1 MNELYIKVNDDK
13 LAHFSEFVSEF
24 RNNTLIDCE
33 TLTTAFDRLKAQSS
47 TQEMYEIGQ
56 TVEKINDIVT
66 ESHPTLKKLSDKID
80 EYVSV
85 IRKLKAIAGE

>member
-1 MNELYIKVNDDK
+1 M
-13 LAHFSEFVSEF
+13 
-24 RNNTLIDCE
+24 
-33 TLTTAFDRLKAQSS
+33 KAQSS

>member
-13 LAHFSEFVSEF
+13 LAYFSEFVSEF

-33 TLTTAFDRLKAQSS
+33 TLTAAFDRLKAQSS
-47 TQEMYEIGQ
+47 AQEMYEIGQ
-56 TVEKINDIVT
+56 TVGKINDIVT